1 MLRRKCQQR
10 REKKWVQFVKQVE
23 HVQDS
28 KRGTLTQVFN
38 DQASTGVISPLTAQ
52 GWCTATLYGG
62 AGTATSA
69 HVGVGD
75 VSTIVSTMGSQGT
88 YNVGNGTRFNFFSA
102 VMDLTIKNPASEWLG
117 DQTMEVDV
125 YDLVYWRGDSPDWGN
140 PGLALVTTDT
150 LALGTGSVT
159 SLTQR
164 GVTPFDVPMF
174 IRNMRCNILK
184 KTKYLIPQNGNV
196 TYQIRLPRNF
206 SITPRDLDGGDFR
219 FKNCRSVLVIAKPVD
234 TGNDS
239 QNLFLGATRSYHF
252 TIANVNTTD
261 RSQYNT

>member
-1 MLRRKCQQR
+1 VIQKNGSGVTGQHDKDVQYVKKKMPAKKR
-10 REKKWVQFVKQVE
+10 KKWVQFVKQVE

-174 IRNMRCNILK
+174 IRNMRCNI
-184 KTKYLIPQNGNV
+184 Y
-196 TYQIRLPRNF
+196 
-206 SITPRDLDGGDFR
+206 
-219 FKNCRSVLVIAKPVD
+219 
-234 TGNDS
+234 
-239 QNLFLGATRSYHF
+239 
-252 TIANVNTTD
+252 
-261 RSQYNT
+261 